1 MKEKYILSTDRFA
14 NAPGVDYYKT
24 IELKNKTKFL
34 LNDENINNVN
44 LSDLFNLERENSF
57 NYRIIGSINYLS
69 LINNLNNNYS
79 EIEDFFVRYN
89 GGANPKNIFNSFKIY
104 LLKKSDSYIS
114 LGNDLYKERYD
125 VITEI
130 TDITLYNCGFSK
142 NIFNDNIFLFNFN
155 IDINVKDIRDYFNK
169 PITELYLYF
178 DYQLDVNK
186 NEILFTK
193 DFNNISNENKNLT
206 ISKTS
211 NTDYSIDDLIIA
223 NLIRKRDNE
232 FDETIINE
240 QEFKIRYRLNN
251 NKTLQFKYNPFI
263 EIKLRDYNDVVYFGN
278 KNGNTKNLINIPDY
292 AKIVGNPLDGNLIWK
307 ELLPHGFI
315 DPITNLGVNFP
326 FVNGYHYVFTNN
338 ILSVRP
344 DLNDPN
350 TAIIFNKQKIN
361 GFNNDLFILNQT
373 PNSKC

>member
-69 LINNLNNNYS
+69 LVNNLNNNYS
-79 EIEDFFVRYN
+79 EIEDFFVKYN
-89 GGANPKNIFNSFKIY
+89 GGTNPKNIFNSFKIY

-114 LGNDLYKERYD
+114 LGSDLYKERYD

-130 TDITLYNCGFSK
+130 NDVTLYNCGFSK

-193 DFNNISNENKNLT
+193 DFNNTSNENKNLT
-206 ISKTS
+206 ITKTS
-211 NTDYSIDDLIIA
+211 NTDYTIDDLIIA

-251 NKTLQFKYNPFI
+251 NRSLQFKYNPFI
-263 EIKLRDYNDVVYFGN
+263 KIKLRDYNDVVYFGN
-278 KNGNTKNLINIPDY
+278 KNGNTKNFINIPDY